1 MISIIIPNYNKS
13 NYIVESID
21 SVKEQTSNNWECI
34 IIDDCSTDNSVLTIK
49 SVIKND
55 DRFKLYINN
64 KNSGANYC
72 RNLGILESKSDYV
85 MFLDADDLLHQ
96 HCIKSRL
103 KFIFK
108 HTHLSFA
115 VFPMGTF
122 YNKIGDSVNVWNR
135 FKGNLLNRFLA
146 HDLPWA
152 ICSVVWKKLTLIK
165 LGCFDES
172 FIRLQDVELH
182 TRALL
187 YKNIKYQVKSEND
200 VDCYYRINNNKID
213 NYDNFLVNDIKGKMQ
228 YISSFKNI
236 NIRNKKYLKGTFFE
250 CLNNPLVFFKKGYI
264 GKQRLLELKLFVF
277 ENKALISL
285 NKLDLMV
292 LEFYFKIRFFK
303 IYFKGMNSFF
313 KFLFIR
319 KF

>member
-1 MISIIIPNYNKS
+1 MISVIIPNYNKS
-13 NYIVESID
+13 NYIIETID
-21 SVKEQTSNNWECI
+21 SLKKQSTQNWECI
-34 IIDDCSTDNSVLTIK
+34 IIDDKSTDQSYSIIK
-49 SVIKND
+49 KKIIND
-55 DRFKLYINN
+55 HRFSLLLNN
-64 KNSGANYC
+64 QNSGANYC
-72 RNLGILESKSDYV
+72 RNLGILESKGEYV
-85 MFLDADDLLHQ
+85 MFLDADDLLHEQ
-96 HCIKSRL
+96 CIKSRL
-103 KFIFK
+103 KFISK
-108 HTHLSFA
+108 HSHLSFA

-135 FKGNLLNRFLA
+135 FKGNHLNRFLA

-152 ICSVVWKKLTLIK
+152 ICSVVWEKSTLIK

-187 YKNIKYQVKSEND
+187 YRNIKYQVNSDSD

-213 NYDNFLVNDIKGKMQ
+213 NYDNFLFNDIKGKMH
-228 YISSFKNI
+228 YISSFNKI

-250 CLNNPLVFFKKGYI
+250 CLNNQLVFYNKGYI
-264 GKQRLLELKLFVF
+264 DKQKLLELKLFVF

-285 NKLDLMV
+285 NKLDLMI
-292 LEFYFKIRFFK
+292 LDFYFKIRFFK
-303 IYFKGMNSFF
+303 IYFKGMNSCF

-319 KF
+319 